1 MTLTLVS
8 IGLNSH
14 MDLSLKAIETAKQA
28 DIVYLETYTM
38 KLETTPQ
45 QLNETLG
52 RPVQPLSRREL
63 EEEADKLLNVA
74 CGKDVVIL
82 VGGDA
87 LTATTHISL
96 VIDAIKYGIP
106 VKIVHGSSI
115 ITAIAETGLS
125 LYKFGRTV
133 TVPLPEKGPVDTVI
147 RAVRDNWELGL
158 HTLILLDL
166 DEPQLTYLTVNQAI
180 KRLEETGEFNK
191 DTLLVAVARLGSEN
205 QLIKA
210 DTAENLKIYDFGEAP
225 HAIIV
230 PGQLHFIEEEGLRVL
245 AGCPSELLS
254 GRKVQ
259 GEVDRLIEKYSVG
272 CRRVLRELKLSLL
285 PKTVNG
291 AQVDE
296 LIDHI
301 NRYLD
306 DAEYYWGE
314 NNPVALTS
322 VAYAEGV
329 LDALKLLGLVEFEW

>member
-1 MTLTLVS
+1 MTLTLIS
-8 IGLNSH
+8 IGLSSH
-14 MDLSLKAIETAKQA
+14 MDLSLRAIEAARHA
-28 DIVYLETYTM
+28 DTVYAETYTM
-38 KLETTPQ
+38 KLDTTPQ
-45 QLNETLG
+45 QLSETIG
-52 RPVQPLSRREL
+52 RPVQPLIRGGI
-63 EEEADKLLNVA
+63 EEEAEKLLNEA
-74 CGKDVVIL
+74 SGGDVVIL

-96 VIDAIKYGIP
+96 VIDAARRGVP
-106 VKIVHGSSI
+106 VKIVHGCSI
-115 ITAIAETGLS
+115 ITAVAETGLS

-147 RAVRDNWELGL
+147 RTLRDNREQGL

-166 DEPQLTYLTVNQAI
+166 DEPRRRYLTVKQAI
-180 KRLEETGEFNK
+180 ERLEETGEFNM

-205 QLIKA
+205 QVIRA
-210 DTAENLKIYDFGEAP
+210 DTAMNLKTHDFGDAP
-225 HAIIV
+225 HAIV
-230 PGQLHFIEEEGLRVL
+230 APGRLHFMEEEALKVL
-245 AGCPSELLS
+245 AGCPPELLT

-259 GEVDRLIEKYSVG
+259 GETDRLIEKYGVG
-272 CRRVLRELKLSLL
+272 CRRVLGELKPNPL
-285 PKTVNG
+285 PKTINK

-296 LIDHI
+296 MLDHT

-306 DAEYYWGE
+306 DAEYYRGM

>member
-14 MDLSLKAIETAKQA
+14 KDLSLRAIEAARHA
-28 DIVYLETYTM
+28 DTVYAETYTM

-45 QLNETLG
+45 QLGETIG
-52 RPVQPLSRREL
+52 RPVHPLTRGLMED
-63 EEEADKLLNVA
+63 EADKLLREAENGDVA
-74 CGKDVVIL
+74 IL

-87 LTATTHISL
+87 LSATTHISL
-96 VIDAIKYGIP
+96 VIDAVRRGIP
-106 VKIVHGSSI
+106 VKIVHGCSI
-115 ITAIAETGLS
+115 ITAVAETGLS

-147 RAVRDNWELGL
+147 RTLRDNREQGL

-166 DEPQLTYLTVNQAI
+166 DEPRRRYLTVNKAI
-180 KRLEETGEFNK
+180 ERLEETDEFNM

-205 QLIKA
+205 QVIRA
-210 DTAENLKIYDFGEAP
+210 DTAMNLKAHDFGDAP
-225 HAIIV
+225 HAIV
-230 PGQLHFIEEEGLRVL
+230 APGRLHFIEEEAFKVL
-245 AGCPSELLS
+245 AGCPPELLT

-259 GEVDRLIEKYSVG
+259 GDVDRLIEKYSVG
-272 CRRVLRELKLSLL
+272 CRRVLGELKPNPL
-285 PKTVNG
+285 PKTVNK
-291 AQVDE
+291 AKVDE
-296 LIDHI
+296 MLDHT
-301 NRYLD
+301 NRYLN
-306 DAEYYWGE
+306 DAEYYRGE